1 MGNFLYPKMF
11 YLKKSK
17 PNNYIISDLK
27 AFENGNLLLISNS
40 NIRVF
45 DNDFKNI
52 FYDSFDSVISCTCII
67 NNKNFIAA
75 NSEDIFLF
83 SESLPNE
90 NNYENVTT
98 QDFSIPLIGEKTFIK
113 KKIFN
118 SLPFLDLIIYNKKK
132 NLLFIK
138 SSGSDISV
146 FDVFLK
152 NNTISLKSILKT
164 NCSISSFII
173 FNNRYI
179 ISKIK
184 YNHEFFLC
192 IDGNKMK
199 RMLPNIRYSID
210 DVNKENDANDENM
223 EIQLFDYNN
232 KYFIYTICKNLNN
245 YLYLYDFYNKV
256 INKKFNLSFLFPTK
270 INFTKNYILV
280 SDMITLYIYNRKTLY
295 LLQTKRMLN
304 PSCFIDELKDD
315 TIGVFRP
322 DSYFYYSKDQTGKI
336 IFFIFL
342 RFLTIFL
349 LLYSL
354 IKSICTETIGVWY
367 VIKNCLKFDLII
379 YILFGYNS
387 NSSFIWSSDFF

>member
-1 MGNFLYPKMF
+1 
-11 YLKKSK
+11 
-17 PNNYIISDLK
+17 
-27 AFENGNLLLISNS
+27 
-40 NIRVF
+40 
-45 DNDFKNI
+45 
-52 FYDSFDSVISCTCII
+52 
-67 NNKNFIAA
+67 
-75 NSEDIFLF
+75 
-83 SESLPNE
+83 
-90 NNYENVTT
+90 
-98 QDFSIPLIGEKTFIK
+98 
-113 KKIFN
+113 
-118 SLPFLDLIIYNKKK
+118 
-132 NLLFIK
+132 
-138 SSGSDISV
+138 
-146 FDVFLK
+146 
-152 NNTISLKSILKT
+152 
-164 NCSISSFII
+164 
-173 FNNRYI
+173 
-179 ISKIK
+179 
-184 YNHEFFLC
+184 
-192 IDGNKMK
+192 MK

-280 SDMITLYIYNRKTLY
+280 SDIISLYIYNRKTLN

-322 DSYFYYSKDQTGKI
+322 DFYFYYSKDQIGKI

-367 VIKNCLKFDLII
+367 VIKNFIKFDLII
-379 YILFGYNS
+379 YILFSYNS
-387 NSSFIWSSDFF
+387 NSVSSIWPSDFF